1 MRTDIVVNKID
12 EIRSCPGEKYTN
24 IYTPVASAG
33 RDDWDAITS
42 EHTIC
47 LLYTEGSASRVQ
59 FMSSDRNELCQV
71 LNQLGEDTTIDIIG
85 RDTEQLSDIMT
96 EGGFSVLARM
106 QRWANK
112 DISGVMEDKSPMRLR
127 YGESD
132 PGIVATEDDAS
143 DILAIY
149 RKVFDTRV
157 SHLPTIEELKK
168 SIRNKEVIIHKDND
182 DIHTILQCTIEL
194 RRFYI
199 HQVFNDGM
207 KSWLHGII
215 FNELEKYYKLGG
227 RYMYAWVQDTNIAS
241 QRMHAKY
248 GMKPD
253 GLWDMVYT
261 KI

>member
-127 YGESD
+127 
-132 PGIVATEDDAS
+132 P
-143 DILAIY
+143 
-149 RKVFDTRV
+149 
-157 SHLPTIEELKK
+157 
-168 SIRNKEVIIHKDND
+168 
-182 DIHTILQCTIEL
+182 
-194 RRFYI
+194 
-199 HQVFNDGM
+199 
-207 KSWLHGII
+207 
-215 FNELEKYYKLGG
+215 
-227 RYMYAWVQDTNIAS
+227 RYCCH
-241 QRMHAKY
+241 R
-248 GMKPD
+248 G
-253 GLWDMVYT
+253 
-261 KI
+261 